1 MKRSSMIALSIA
13 IGIFDTISIISLIL
27 ILINNNRCS
36 DHDTMIVEDDAHIKE
51 LHTESVVVQKND
63 NILYSLPNI
72 SGDPGNVMMLG
83 PDNTT
88 LRWAP
93 LQNINDLQ
101 AEITT
106 NTNHIPV
113 IQQNMQNITAITDG
127 STVVSG
133 HILTNLA
140 NTNDIGASN
149 TIFKTLYVNK
159 VTELSEPMNN
169 TDAAT
174 KLYVDSLMNQVQTES
189 DIQTANINKLQMN
202 INNLRHLLV
211 QQWQQVINPV

>member
-1 MKRSSMIALSIA
+1 MFRGDAFAEGREAPHPGLDPAAGGGIRS
-13 IGIFDTISIISLIL
+13 G
-27 ILINNNRCS
+27 
-36 DHDTMIVEDDAHIKE
+36 V
-51 LHTESVVVQKND
+51 
-63 NILYSLPNI
+63 
-72 SGDPGNVMMLG
+72 SGTPSHG
-83 PDNTT
+83 
-88 LRWAP
+88 
-93 LQNINDLQ
+93 
-101 AEITT
+101 
-106 NTNHIPV
+106 
-113 IQQNMQNITAITDG
+113 
-127 STVVSG
+127 G